1 MDVVRCKWKRDG
13 LERLPRSLTMAAR
26 TLAGILS
33 ESFNYIEA
41 KLKSGEKVETPC
53 AVWWM
58 DKPA

>member
-1 MDVVRCKWKRDG
+1 MDMVRCKWKRDG
-13 LERLPRSLTMAAR
+13 LERLPRSLTLAVR
-26 TLAGILS
+26 TLVVILS

-58 DKPA
+58 NDHA